1 MRTRFYSRLEPTIF
15 FTIILFLRF
24 GMLPYFSVIGCS
36 DRRFAAGSAQL
47 FSARCRLNSSHL
59 LVRGGFGRST
69 SVKPGPGGEL
79 AVRRQRADPRG
90 RDLAVP
96 KAPVAALAPPPSTA

>member
-24 GMLPYFSVIGCS
+24 GMLPYFSVNGFS

-47 FSARCRLNSSHL
+47 FSARCTLNSSHL
-59 LVRGGFGRST
+59 PVHRGFRRSTPVNLFGRANRRS
-69 SVKPGPGGEL
+69 GG
-79 AVRRQRADPRG
+79 RADPPKTW
-90 RDLAVP
+90 LY
-96 KAPVAALAPPPSTA
+96 KAPMAALAPPSSTA